1 MPKTR
6 TQNVMRN
13 MWVGTLFQII
23 SLILGFVNRTIFIK
37 ILGAE
42 YLGLNSLFTNILT
55 ILSFA
60 ELGIGN
66 AIIFSMYKPLSTG
79 DEQKLKKLTNFY
91 KQTYLKIGTIMLV
104 VGLSI
109 TPFVPRIIESV
120 PKISESIYLIYIL
133 FVVDSAVSYFFS
145 YRTCIITADQKNYII
160 ITYTHIFK
168 IAQMIL
174 QLVILYFTH
183 NYMLYL
189 ILQITNTIITQIFLS
204 YKSKKMYPYLKEIN
218 NEHLEDKEKK
228 SILNNV
234 KTLFIYKFGSVIL
247 NGTDSI
253 IISKKLGLTIL
264 GLYSNYLLII
274 NALAQIISQVLNA
287 FTSSIGNLIAQKD
300 VQKDKSVF
308 FQLFYFTIY
317 IYAICGCCLYL
328 LFNDFITI
336 WLGPSYLLSNF
347 VVAMIVLHLCVNG
360 IQFAAFTFRNASG
373 EFNHYKY
380 SPIYSAVLNI
390 VLSLYFA
397 KIMGLGGIFLAT
409 TISRLTSATW
419 IDPVII
425 FKNTFHS
432 PVKEYFI
439 KYIKYWILIILCFI
453 PSYLLTKNIKVTN
466 IFLFGIKGII
476 IFLVTTTTFILL
488 TMKTEEFKN
497 KKSALLF
504 QIKKKVG
511 KIQ

>member
-1 MPKTR
+1 MSKTR

-13 MWVGTLFQII
+13 MWVGTMFQVL
-23 SLILGFVNRTIFIK
+23 SLRLGFINRTIFIK

-66 AIIFSMYKPLSTG
+66 AIIFSMYKPLSIG
-79 DEQKLKKLTNFY
+79 DQQKLKKLTNFY
-91 KQTYLKIGTIMLV
+91 KQTYFKIGAIMLI

-120 PKISESIYLIYIL
+120 PKISESIYLIYAI
-133 FVVDSAVSYFFS
+133 FVVDSAASYFFS

-168 IAQMIL
+168 IAQMVL
-174 QLVILYFTH
+174 QLTILYFTH

-189 ILQITNTIITQIFLS
+189 ILQIINTIITQVFLS
-204 YKSKKMYPYLKEIN
+204 YKSKKMYPYLKN
-218 NEHLEDKEKK
+218 VTDEHLEITEKK
-228 SILNNV
+228 NILSNV

-253 IISKKLGLTIL
+253 IISKELGLTVL

-274 NALAQIISQVLNA
+274 NALAQIISQILNA
-287 FTSSIGNLIAQKD
+287 FTSSIGNLIAQKNEK
-300 VQKDKSVF
+300 KDKSVF

-328 LFNDFITI
+328 LFNDFISI
-336 WLGPSYLLSNF
+336 WLGTDYLLSNF

-380 SPIYSAVLNI
+380 SPICASILNI
-390 VLSLYFA
+390 VLSIYFA

-409 TISRLTSATW
+409 TISRLTTATW
-419 IDPVII
+419 IDPVIV

-432 PVKEYFI
+432 NVKEYFI
-439 KYIKYWILIILCFI
+439 KYVKYWILIFCCFI
-453 PSYLLTKNIKVTN
+453 PTYFFTRNIEVTN
-466 IFLFGIKGII
+466 IFLFCLKGII
-476 IFLVTTTTFILL
+476 IFVTTTMIFILL

-497 KKSALLF
+497 VKNAIIF
-504 QIKKKVG
+504 QIQKKVR
-511 KIQ
+511 KI

>member
-13 MWVGTLFQII
+13 MWVGTLFQIL

-204 YKSKKMYPYLKEIN
+204 YKSRKMYPYLKEIN

-300 VQKDKSVF
+300 VQKDKNVF
-308 FQLFYFTIY
+308 LF
-317 IYAICGCCLYL
+317 IYA
-328 LFNDFITI
+328 
-336 WLGPSYLLSNF
+336 
-347 VVAMIVLHLCVNG
+347 
-360 IQFAAFTFRNASG
+360 
-373 EFNHYKY
+373 
-380 SPIYSAVLNI
+380 
-390 VLSLYFA
+390 
-397 KIMGLGGIFLAT
+397 
-409 TISRLTSATW
+409 
-419 IDPVII
+419 
-425 FKNTFHS
+425 
-432 PVKEYFI
+432 
-439 KYIKYWILIILCFI
+439 
-453 PSYLLTKNIKVTN
+453 
-466 IFLFGIKGII
+466 
-476 IFLVTTTTFILL
+476 
-488 TMKTEEFKN
+488 
-497 KKSALLF
+497 
-504 QIKKKVG
+504 
-511 KIQ
+511 